1 MDAELPVKQTIL
13 VVDDSELVRDVTSS
27 MLRSAG
33 FEVTEAGTGTDG
45 LRLASGRPDLIVLD
59 VHLPD
64 IDGREI
70 CRQIK
75 ANPETASIP
84 VLHLSGTFR
93 EVEDRVKGLELG
105 ADGYLTKPVGKAELI
120 ATVNALLRV
129 RKVEADLGQSEGRR
143 RAAETMVDI
152 SRALAQSLVSG
163 DVGERIAEGLRELLG
178 ATVTTLF
185 RLEPGSGDLVSV
197 AVAGDAGPHQG
208 PIRMSRGTG
217 VSGLAVQERVAVMTP
232 DGLADPRI
240 TLGAVERARLEQ
252 VPFRAVLAL
261 PLMVRERV
269 IGALA
274 VGDRVGRVFDAAD
287 LRMAQTF
294 AAQAALALE
303 NARLYREAQDRLREA
318 EIVGDLAR
326 TLNESLDLD
335 VVLQRVVEGARELC
349 DCDLARIALREG
361 DDAAV
366 FRYLSGTRY
375 EGYAR
380 VRVAPGQGAGGQVLL
395 TGAPFRTDDW
405 LRDPRFGKE
414 TFRAVAETEGLV
426 SQLVVPIRLGA
437 RIAGLLYVDRRTR
450 RPFTD
455 RDEALLMRLGDH
467 AAVAIRN
474 ARLFAARTR
483 AEEALRESQATLR
496 AVIDAMPVMINAKD
510 RASRYIFMNSFQ
522 AKIYGITPEAAIGR
536 TASELLDP
544 AYGDYTEDLDR
555 KVLETGES
563 LPYFEEAYP
572 DTSGTVHTWLTT
584 KVPLWDAA
592 GQVRGVATIALDLSD
607 RKQLEAELRQAQKME
622 AIGRLAGGVAHDF
635 NNLLTVIAGRG
646 ELLRYRLPADSPLIR
661 HADLILKTAERAAA
675 LTQQLLAFSRKQ
687 VLQPKLLDLA
697 AVVAGMEKILRRLIG
712 EDVELRTVSGE
723 GLGVVRADPGQIEQ
737 VILNLAVNG
746 RDAMP
751 DGGRLV
757 LETANVTLDEAF
769 ARQHAGARAGRY
781 VTLSVSDTGAGMPPE
796 VLAHLFEPFFTTKGV
811 GKGTGLGLATVY
823 GIIKQ
828 SGGYITVQSEPG
840 RGARF
845 DIYLPRIEGASAD
858 QDAAPAPEP
867 RPGRETIL
875 LVEDQP
881 EVRDLARDIL
891 HGYGYTVLEAR
902 NGGEA
907 LEVWGRHGGQVDLL
921 LTDVVMPQMGGRELA
936 DRLLA
941 TQRGLRVL
949 YMSGYTDD
957 TLGREGVLD
966 PGRAY
971 LPKPFTSVTLLR
983 RVRDVLDAA
992 DRTDGTR

>member
-1 MDAELPVKQTIL
+1 MMELETPVKQTIL

-27 MLRSAG
+27 MLRGAG
-33 FEVTEAGTGTDG
+33 FEVTEAGTGAEG
-45 LRLASGRPDLIVLD
+45 LRLASARPDLIVLD

-143 RAAETMVDI
+143 RAAETMVDW
-152 SRALAQSLVSG
+152 SRALAQSLESG
-163 DVGERIAEGLRELLG
+163 DVGERIVEGLRGLLAVQV
-178 ATVTTLF
+178 ATLY
-185 RLEPGSGDLVSV
+185 RLEPVSGDLVSV
-197 AVAGDAGPHQG
+197 AVAGDSGPHEG
-208 PIRMSRGTG
+208 PVRMPRGTG
-217 VSGLAVQERVAVMTP
+217 VSGLAVRDRQPVTTP
-232 DGLADPRI
+232 DALADPRVTI
-240 TLGAVERARLEQ
+240 DAGQRARVEQ
-252 VPFRAVLAL
+252 APFRAVLAL
-261 PLMVRERV
+261 PLLVREQV

-274 VGDRVGRVFDAAD
+274 VGDRAGRVFDEGDVRLA
-287 LRMAQTF
+287 RTF

-303 NARLYREAQDRLREA
+303 NARLYREAQERLREA
-318 EIVGDLAR
+318 EVVGDLAR

-335 VVLQRVVEGARELC
+335 VVLQRLVEGARELC

-366 FRYLSGTRY
+366 FRYLSGARY
-375 EGYAR
+375 AGYAR
-380 VRVAPGQGAGGQVLL
+380 VRVEPGQGTGGQVLRS
-395 TGAPFRTDDW
+395 GAPFRTEDW
-405 LRDPRFGKE
+405 LHDPRFGKE
-414 TFRAVAETEGLV
+414 AFREVAEAEGLIC
-426 SQLVVPIRLGA
+426 QLVVPIRLGT
-437 RIAGLLYVDRRTR
+437 RIAGLLYVDRRAP

-455 RDEALLMRLGDH
+455 RDEALLVRLADH
-467 AAVAIRN
+467 AAIAIRN
-474 ARLFAARTR
+474 ARLFAARAR
-483 AEEALRESQATLR
+483 AEDALRESQQTLR

-510 RASRYIFMNSFQ
+510 RESRYIFMNSFQ
-522 AKIYGITPEAAIGR
+522 ARIYGITPDTAIGR
-536 TASELLDP
+536 TASELLDA
-544 AYGDYTEDLDR
+544 AYGGYTEELDR
-555 KVLETGES
+555 KVMASGEA

-572 DTSGTVHTWLTT
+572 DARGTVHTWLTT

-646 ELLRYRLPADSPLIR
+646 ELLRHRLPADSPLIR

-687 VLQPKLLDLA
+687 VLQPKLVDLA
-697 AVVAGMEKILRRLIG
+697 AVVHGTEKILRRLIG
-712 EDVELRTVSGE
+712 EDVELHTVAGA

-737 VILNLAVNG
+737 VILNLAVNA

-769 ARQHAGARAGRY
+769 VRQHAGARAGRY
-781 VTLSVSDTGAGMPPE
+781 VVLSVSDTGAGMTPE
-796 VLAHLFEPFFTTKGV
+796 VQAHLFEPFFTTKGV

-823 GIIKQ
+823 GIVKQ
-828 SGGYITVQSEPG
+828 SGGYITVDSEPG

-845 DIYLPRIEGASAD
+845 DIYLPRIEGASPD
-858 QDAAPAPEP
+858 RDDAPTPEP

-875 LVEDQP
+875 LVEDQT

-891 HGYGYTVLEAR
+891 HGSGYTVLEAR
-902 NGGEA
+902 NGAEA
-907 LEVWGRHGGQVDLL
+907 LQLWDQHGGAVELI

-941 TQRGLRVL
+941 ARPGLRVL

-966 PGRAY
+966 PARAY
-971 LPKPFTSVTLLR
+971 LPKPFSSASLLR

-992 DRTDGTR
+992 ASTT